1 MKRYYVSALI
11 QGENKEVWLSAMSES
26 VFSMTEAMKLIE
38 KSRNNYNVIS
48 AWIDSFDDNDTKKI
62 EYHKCYIG
70 QRFQLKSV
78 EENKTLAETIV
89 TEARVA
95 KLLNKFVN
103 EGILTEDWGKGNA
116 Y

>member
-70 QRFQLKSV
+70 
-78 EENKTLAETIV
+78 
-89 TEARVA
+89 
-95 KLLNKFVN
+95 
-103 EGILTEDWGKGNA
+103 
-116 Y
+116 

>member
-26 VFSMTEAMKLIE
+26 VFSMTEAMNLIE
-38 KSRNNYNVIS
+38 KSCNNYNVIS

-70 QRFQLKSV
+70 
-78 EENKTLAETIV
+78 
-89 TEARVA
+89 
-95 KLLNKFVN
+95 
-103 EGILTEDWGKGNA
+103 
-116 Y
+116 